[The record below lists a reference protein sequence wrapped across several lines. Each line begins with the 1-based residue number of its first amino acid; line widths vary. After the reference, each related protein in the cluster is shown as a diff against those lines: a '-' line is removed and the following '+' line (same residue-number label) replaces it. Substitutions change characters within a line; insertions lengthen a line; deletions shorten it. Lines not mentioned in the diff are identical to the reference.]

1 MLAMAPHTRCLTRS
15 KAIVIPDNT
24 QLTIAED
31 QAQLGAGTQRDA
43 DDIQLQHQT
52 SSAAT
57 IATNACRKGK
67 RRAIAPS
74 NISAPTRRSA
84 AKAALELPPTKRAR
98 NAGPPHGRPMPLE
111 LSSGIG
117 MVNRSEFRR
126 SYLKVL
132 E

>member
-1 MLAMAPHTRCLTRS
+1 MAPRTRRLTRS

-31 QAQLGAGTQRDA
+31 QAQLGVGTQRDV

-67 RRAIAPS
+67 S
-74 NISAPTRRSA
+74 QISSVRF
-84 AKAALELPPTKRAR
+84 
-98 NAGPPHGRPMPLE
+98 
-111 LSSGIG
+111 I
-117 MVNRSEFRR
+117 
-126 SYLKVL
+126 
-132 E
+132 

>member
-1 MLAMAPHTRCLTRS
+1 MAPRTHHLTHS

-67 RRAIAPS
+67 S
-74 NISAPTRRSA
+74 QISSVRF
-84 AKAALELPPTKRAR
+84 
-98 NAGPPHGRPMPLE
+98 
-111 LSSGIG
+111 I
-117 MVNRSEFRR
+117 
-126 SYLKVL
+126 
-132 E
+132 